1 MRGARFMLSGGLK
14 FTRMMPRDGLKVARL
29 TSRAVATA
37 LLACAATHAG
47 AQEYPGKPIK
57 MLIPFVAGGTTDVL
71 ARVVAQQMADDWKVQ
86 VVPDNHPGANGIIAA
101 EMAAKAPGDG
111 YTLLFVAMGH
121 AVNPLMYK
129 KLPYDTE
136 RDFTPISLVGTFA
149 QMVLVH
155 PSVPAKD
162 LKELIALAKNGPRPL
177 SYASGG
183 IGSSQH
189 LGGALLAYMAGIKMD
204 HVPYKGGA
212 PGLLDVIAG
221 NVNLMVSQPTS
232 MSFIT
237 SGKLRALAISSPT
250 RSPRHPDLPT
260 VAEAG
265 VPGYQSLAWYGL
277 VGPKNMPADVLKKI
291 SDETMK
297 ATRSKQMTDA
307 LNAQGGDA
315 VGGTPAEFAAY
326 IKAET
331 ARYAKVVKEAGISA
345 E

>member
-1 MRGARFMLSGGLK
+1 MRALAAAALC
-14 FTRMMPRDGLKVARL
+14 LC
-29 TSRAVATA
+29 ATA
-37 LLACAATHAG
+37 HA
-47 AQEYPGKPIK
+47 EDYPNKPIRI
-57 MLIPFVAGGTTDVL
+57 LIPFVAGGTTDVL
-71 ARVVAQQMADDWKVQ
+71 ARVVAQQMSEDWKTQ
-86 VVPDNHPGANGIIAA
+86 VIPDNHPGANGIIAA
-101 EMAAKAPGDG
+101 EMAAKSPGDG

-136 RDFTPISLVGTFA
+136 RDFTPISLTATFA
-149 QMVLVH
+149 QMVLVN
-155 PSVPAKD
+155 PSVPAHN
-162 LKELIALAKNGPRPL
+162 LKELIALAKKGPKPL

-204 HVPYKGGA
+204 HVPYKGGS
-212 PGLLDVIAG
+212 PGLMDVIAG
-221 NVNLMVSQPTS
+221 NVSLMVTQPTS
-232 MSFIT
+232 MAFIT

-250 RSPRHPDLPT
+250 RSPKHPDLPT
-260 VAEAG
+260 VAESG

-277 VGPKNMPADVLKKI
+277 VGPKNMAADVLKKI
-291 SDETMK
+291 SEETMR
-297 ATRSKQMTDA
+297 ATRSKQMQEA

-331 ARYAKVVKEAGISA
+331 NRYAKVVKEAGISA
-345 E
+345 D

>member
-1 MRGARFMLSGGLK
+1 MNAARGLI
-14 FTRMMPRDGLKVARL
+14 
-29 TSRAVATA
+29 RALAGVG
-37 LLACAATHAG
+37 LLALAA
-47 AQEYPGKPIK
+47 AQAAAQQYPAKPIR

-71 ARVVAQQMADDWKVQ
+71 ARVVSQQMSEDWKVQ

-101 EMAAKAPGDG
+101 EMAAKAAGDG

-129 KLPYDTE
+129 KLPYDSE

-149 QMVLVH
+149 QMVLVN

-162 LKELIALAKNGPRPL
+162 LKELIALAKNGPKPL

-189 LGGALLAYMAGIKMD
+189 LGGALFAYMAGIKMD
-204 HVPYKGGA
+204 HVPYKGGS

-221 NVNLMVSQPTS
+221 NVNLMVTQPTS
-232 MSFIT
+232 MAFIT
-237 SGKLRALAISSPT
+237 SGKLRALAISSPA
-250 RSPRHPDLPT
+250 RSPKHPDLPT

-277 VGPKNMPADVLKKI
+277 VGPKNMPADVVKKI
-291 SDETMK
+291 SEETMR
-297 ATRSKQMTDA
+297 ATRSKPMQDA
-307 LNAQGGDA
+307 LNAQGGDP

-331 ARYAKVVKEAGISA
+331 NRYAKVVKEAGISA
-345 E
+345 D

>member
-1 MRGARFMLSGGLK
+1 MTAALRGLA
-14 FTRMMPRDGLKVARL
+14 
-29 TSRAVATA
+29 AVA
-37 LLACAATHAG
+37 LCLCG
-47 AQEYPGKPIK
+47 IAQAQDYPNKPIRI
-57 MLIPFVAGGTTDVL
+57 LIPFVAGGTTDVL
-71 ARVVAQQMADDWKVQ
+71 ARVVGQQMAEEWKVQ

-101 EMAAKAPGDG
+101 EMAAKAAGDG

-136 RDFTPISLVGTFA
+136 RDFTPISLTATFA

-155 PSVPAKD
+155 PSVPANN
-162 LKELIALAKNGPRPL
+162 LKELIALAKNGPKPL

-189 LGGALLAYMAGIKMD
+189 LGGALFAYMAGIKMD
-204 HVPYKGGA
+204 HVPYKGGS

-221 NVNLMVSQPTS
+221 NVNLMVTQPTS
-232 MSFIT
+232 MSFIS
-237 SGKLRALAISSPT
+237 SGKLKALAISSPT

-277 VGPKNMPADVLKKI
+277 VGPKNLPPEVLKKI
-291 SDETMK
+291 SEATMR
-297 ATRSKQMTDA
+297 ATRSKPMAEA

-315 VGGTPAEFAAY
+315 VGSTPAEFAAF

-331 ARYAKVVKEAGISA
+331 NRYAKVVKEAGISA
-345 E
+345 D